1 MCGRSESI
9 QINSLHMVMENYRN
23 IDTKVSLIQPG
34 YMTLDEKNSGRSSFI
49 INLCA
54 DNSAFINF
62 TKPELNEKT
71 TLYPPP
77 SAQVIEKIVYS

>member
-1 MCGRSESI
+1 LTVE
-9 QINSLHMVMENYRN
+9 
-23 IDTKVSLIQPG
+23 
-34 YMTLDEKNSGRSSFI
+34 EKNSGNASFI

-62 TKPELNEKT
+62 TQPELNEKT